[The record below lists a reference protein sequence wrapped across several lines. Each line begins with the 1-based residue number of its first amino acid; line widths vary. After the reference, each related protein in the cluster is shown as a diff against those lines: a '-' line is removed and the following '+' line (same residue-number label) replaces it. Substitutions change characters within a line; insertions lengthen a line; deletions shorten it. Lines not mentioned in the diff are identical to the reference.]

1 MTANRKWKWNASDMQ
16 YAFTSASVNEPF
28 ALYKWMRK
36 SDHSASSERTPSP
49 MPISANT
56 SSDHKIARGQTN
68 RHSKRPRE
76 DDLRV
81 GDVYVN
87 LVQIGF
93 SSSRAERIPL
103 LWVVPSFATV
113 GKVQKWTR
121 AWGRDRESWDHW
133 RRRDDLLI
141 RKLGL
146 IKAGEGHQKSHC
158 VQLRERGVSFPD
170 PFGELSSCALEDRKL
185 CQVDRTLA
193 RWKTAKASQYLI
205 LLL

>member
-1 MTANRKWKWNASDMQ
+1 MTANRKWKWNACNMHSLQ
-16 YAFTSASVNEPF
+16 PLSTNHLPCTNECGNQTTQLRQRELLL
-28 ALYKWMRK
+28 LY
-36 SDHSASSERTPSP
+36 